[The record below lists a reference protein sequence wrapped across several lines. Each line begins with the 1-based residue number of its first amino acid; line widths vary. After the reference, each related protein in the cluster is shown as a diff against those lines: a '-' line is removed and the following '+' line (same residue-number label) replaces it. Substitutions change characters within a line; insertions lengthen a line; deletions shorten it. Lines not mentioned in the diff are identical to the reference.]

1 MGKSLIIKGA
11 DFSQN
16 GIVPDYIKL
25 DWIGASNASGKH
37 IASDLYFGNKVGNLN
52 EELEF
57 CVSLYSSKLNEPET
71 GTCYSM
77 GSGVNTYTNIRV
89 WFMRTATAFYFGGRP
104 NGSGGITSVMKQIS
118 GVSLWDNQPHVIKI
132 NRNGGSYD
140 GNAFTF
146 DAEPTLEG
154 VDSGSWNNV
163 PIYLDC
169 YSTQGSGNNA
179 IASETEDAERIH
191 WVKFRRD
198 DSLILDEIP
207 VMRTEDEKVGF
218 YDKITCTYKFR
229 NDDSTPAYGA

>member
-16 GIVPDYIKL
+16 GIVPEYIKL
-25 DWIGASNASGKH
+25 DWIGASNTSGKH

-57 CVSLYSSKLNEPET
+57 CVTLDSSKLDNTES

-89 WFMRTATAFYFGGRP
+89 WFRRGSTDFYYSGRP
-104 NGSGGITSVMKQIS
+104 NGSGGVTAVTKQIS
-118 GVSLWDNQPHVIKI
+118 GLDLWDNQPHVIKI
-132 NRNGGSYD
+132 NRYGGSYD
-140 GNAFTF
+140 GIAFTF
-146 DAEPTLEG
+146 DVEPSLDGINE
-154 VDSGSWNNV
+154 GSWNNV

-169 YSTQGSGNNA
+169 YSTQANGNNV
-179 IASETEDAERIH
+179 IESETEDAEKIH

-198 DSLILDEIP
+198 DSLILDAIP

-218 YDKITCTYKFR
+218 YDKITGTYKFR